1 MNFFRV
7 KEKYNNMS
15 LPVKAALWYTLC
27 NVINK
32 GIALVS
38 TPIFTR
44 ILTEEQ
50 YGTFAIFQSWF
61 SILIIFTS
69 LNVFQGG
76 YQKGLILY
84 KKDEMNFT
92 SSQLGLTTIITAIW
106 FIIYILKIDFWTNV
120 FELPINLMLAMF
132 IELLFIPALE
142 LWSSQQIFNYKYKKY
157 VFLTIAMSVFSLG
170 GGVIAV
176 LYSSEKLEARVY
188 TDVLSKALFAGALF
202 ILIFKSGK
210 CFFSRQYWKF
220 ALLFNLPLIPHY
232 LSTFILNQSDR
243 VMIGRM
249 VGNSQAAY
257 YSVAYTI
264 STMMILITGAINN
277 SLTPYIYRALEK
289 NNEKSI
295 KDATKPI
302 LILVAALC
310 FITMAFSPEAIRIFG
325 GEKYLEAIY
334 VIPPIAAS
342 VFFIFLYT
350 LFSNIEFYFQ
360 KTRFIALATGISA
373 IVNLILNFIFI
384 KIYGYYAAGYTTLV
398 CYICLAVLHYIFYRK
413 VLKEENMKNN
423 VYDMKMICLM
433 SFIVIIGMTVFA
445 VTYRYIFIRY
455 AILASILI
463 ITLIFRNKI
472 KSLLLEFRKMK
483 KNS

>member
-1 MNFFRV
+1 MKVMQLQN
-7 KEKYNNMS
+7 KYNKMP
-15 LPVKAALWYTLC
+15 LPVKASLWYTIC
-27 NVINK
+27 NVLNK
-32 GIALVS
+32 GIALIS

-69 LNVFQGG
+69 LNVFLGG
-76 YQKGLILY
+76 YQKGLLLY
-84 KKDEMNFT
+84 KDDVKKFT
-92 SSQLGLTTIITAIW
+92 SSQLGLTTTITIIF
-106 FIIYILKIDFWTNV
+106 FIVYILNINFWNKIFD
-120 FELPINLMLAMF
+120 LPANLMIAMF
-132 IELLFIPALE
+132 IELLLMPALE
-142 LWSSQQIFNYKYKKY
+142 LWSSQQVFNYKYKKY
-157 VFLTIAMSVFSLG
+157 VLLSLMMTIVSLG
-170 GGVIAV
+170 SGVIAV
-176 LYSSEKLEARVY
+176 VYSSLKLEARVY

-210 CFFSRQYWKF
+210 CFFSKQYWKY

-232 LSTFILNQSDR
+232 LSNYVLNQSDR

-249 VGNSQAAY
+249 VGNTQAAY

-264 STMMILITGAINN
+264 STMMVLITGAIIN
-277 SLTPYIYRALEK
+277 SLTPYTYKALEK
-289 NNEKSI
+289 NDEYSI
-295 KDATKPI
+295 KCVTKPI
-302 LILVAALC
+302 VVADAGLC
-310 FITMAFSPEAIRIFG
+310 FVTMAFAPEVIRIFG
-325 GEKYLEAIY
+325 GEKYLDAIY

-342 VFFIFLYT
+342 VFFIFLYSF
-350 LFSNIEFYFQ
+350 FSNIEYYFQ
-360 KTRFIALATGISA
+360 KTRFIAFATCISA

-413 VLKEENMKNN
+413 VLKEENIKNN
-423 VYDMKMICLM
+423 VYDLILICLL

>member
-1 MNFFRV
+1 
-7 KEKYNNMS
+7 
-15 LPVKAALWYTLC
+15 
-27 NVINK
+27 
-32 GIALVS
+32 
-38 TPIFTR
+38 
-44 ILTEEQ
+44 
-50 YGTFAIFQSWF
+50 
-61 SILIIFTS
+61 
-69 LNVFQGG
+69 
-76 YQKGLILY
+76 
-84 KKDEMNFT
+84 
-92 SSQLGLTTIITAIW
+92 
-106 FIIYILKIDFWTNV
+106 
-120 FELPINLMLAMF
+120 
-132 IELLFIPALE
+132 
-142 LWSSQQIFNYKYKKY
+142 
-157 VFLTIAMSVFSLG
+157 
-170 GGVIAV
+170 
-176 LYSSEKLEARVY
+176 
-188 TDVLSKALFAGALF
+188 
-202 ILIFKSGK
+202 
-210 CFFSRQYWKF
+210 
-220 ALLFNLPLIPHY
+220 
-232 LSTFILNQSDR
+232 
-243 VMIGRM
+243 
-249 VGNSQAAY
+249 
-257 YSVAYTI
+257 
-264 STMMILITGAINN
+264 
-277 SLTPYIYRALEK
+277 
-289 NNEKSI
+289 
-295 KDATKPI
+295 
-302 LILVAALC
+302 
-310 FITMAFSPEAIRIFG
+310 MAFSPEVIRIFG

-413 VLKEENMKNN
+413 VLKAENIKNN

>member
-1 MNFFRV
+1 MKVMQLQN
-7 KEKYNNMS
+7 KYNKMP
-15 LPVKAALWYTLC
+15 LPVKASLWYTIG
-27 NVINK
+27 NVLNK
-32 GIALVS
+32 GIALIS

-69 LNVFQGG
+69 LNVFLGG
-76 YQKGLILY
+76 YQKGLLLY
-84 KKDEMNFT
+84 KDDVKKFT
-92 SSQLGLTTIITAIW
+92 SSQLGLTTTITIIF
-106 FIIYILKIDFWTNV
+106 FIVYILNINFWNKIFD
-120 FELPINLMLAMF
+120 LPANLMIAMF
-132 IELLFIPALE
+132 IELLLMPALE
-142 LWSSQQIFNYKYKKY
+142 LWSSQQVFNYKYKKY
-157 VFLTIAMSVFSLG
+157 VLLSLMMTIVSLG
-170 GGVIAV
+170 SGVIAV
-176 LYSSEKLEARVY
+176 VYSSLKLEARVY

-210 CFFSRQYWKF
+210 CFFSKQYWKY

-232 LSTFILNQSDR
+232 LSNYVLNQSDR

-249 VGNSQAAY
+249 VGNTQAAY

-264 STMMILITGAINN
+264 STMMVLITGAIIN
-277 SLTPYIYRALEK
+277 SLTPYTYKALEK
-289 NNEKSI
+289 NDEYSI
-295 KDATKPI
+295 KCVTKPI
-302 LILVAALC
+302 VVAVAGLC
-310 FITMAFSPEAIRIFG
+310 FVTMAFAPEVIRIFG
-325 GEKYLEAIY
+325 GEKYLDAIY

-342 VFFIFLYT
+342 VFFIFLYS
-350 LFSNIEFYFQ
+350 LFSNIEYYFQ
-360 KTRFIALATGISA
+360 KTRFIAFATCISA

-413 VLKEENMKNN
+413 VLKEENIKNN
-423 VYDMKMICLM
+423 VYDIKMICLM